1 MLKNGIFYPR
11 SIGLLAEGDDNTGG
25 GTDLGKVLES
35 FNARLAKHTDATQLA
50 QQLFTENFT
59 LREDK
64 RKLNS
69 RLEAAQ
75 GKVPADGALVLT
87 ADEAKAWTAI
97 KELSLSPDEIKAKLQ
112 SSSES
117 EKELSS
123 LKRKDLMREVGDVE
137 GYKPTVL
144 STLIAANIPVQIKEI
159 EKDGK
164 KHRAAFVT
172 VKENG
177 ADKEVA
183 LSDYVQT
190 NHADFLPALR
200 VEQKPDN
207 KFVRQ
212 ESPGRAPS
220 ANRYDQIRE
229 EQKQRQE
236 AQKTDKKPLEQRLG
250 MVS

>member
-1 MLKNGIFYPR
+1 MLKNGIWYPR
-11 SIGLLAEGDDNTGG
+11 SIVLTVEGDDNSGG
-25 GTDLGKVLES
+25 GTDLAKVLES

-64 RKLNS
+64 RKLNA

-87 ADEAKAWTAI
+87 ADEAKAWNAI
-97 KELSLSPDEIKAKLQ
+97 KELNLSPDEIKSKLQ

-123 LKRKDLMREVGDVE
+123 LKRKDLMREVAETE
-137 GYKPTVL
+137 GYKASVL
-144 STLIAANIPVQIKEI
+144 STLLAADIPVEVKEI
-159 EKDGK
+159 DKDGK
-164 KHRAAFVT
+164 KLKAAFVK
-172 VKENG
+172 VNG
-177 ADKEVA
+177 ADIA

-212 ESPGRAPS
+212 ESPGRAPN

-236 AQKTDKKPLEQRLG
+236 ATKTDKKPLEQRLG